1 MKQPK
6 ANSRQKGAQFERLIA
21 AELFGLTGVSFKR
34 NLEQY
39 QAKDLGDL
47 TPDTPAWPF
56 SLELKR
62 YASGKTCKPAW
73 RAQASKA
80 AEAARKF
87 PAVIYKYDRADVVVS
102 VPFTAIAA
110 AYGEAEDTSGE
121 WAEINLAGLAYLAS
135 EIMAG
140 ESNEV

>member
-1 MKQPK
+1 MKKPK
-6 ANSRQKGAQFERLIA
+6 ANSRQKGAQFERTIA

-39 QAKDLGDL
+39 QTKDLGDL
-47 TPDTPAWPF
+47 TPDNPAWPF

-73 RAQASKA
+73 RVQASTAAQAA
-80 AEAARKF
+80 QKF
-87 PAVIYKYDRADVVVS
+87 PAVIYKYDRGDTTVS
-102 VPFTAIAA
+102 VPFAAIAKA
-110 AYGEAEDTSGE
+110 FGEGEDTSGE

-135 EIMAG
+135 EIMAV
-140 ESNEV
+140 ESNV